1 VVDAGADLDAITT
14 RQASAGRAAIARV
27 VPLDER
33 RGIVTWDVGT
43 VPQVVE
49 ARDRA
54 GHVVRGHPALL
65 DDGDSVSLRVLT
77 NAALQ
82 QRVMRGG
89 VRRLLALTVGVST
102 RALERTLGDQ
112 ARLAMARCGI
122 SLAELVEDCRL
133 AAIDRVMS
141 DQDELPWDEASFAE
155 LQRTARDR
163 SPTIAADAL
172 AAAADIAELAA
183 GLTQRLQEPVALS
196 LHDSY
201 RDALDH
207 LGRLVRPGFV
217 VGAGSHRL
225 PDLLRYLRGLDYR
238 LDRLAG
244 EVTRDHRR
252 MAEVTPLEQ
261 RHHSLVRTFARS
273 GVPSEVTEL
282 GWQLEELRLAVF
294 AQPIGVR
301 GQVSVA
307 RISRSLDALGA

>member
-1 VVDAGADLDAITT
+1 VL
-14 RQASAGRAAIARV
+14 
-27 VPLDER
+27 
-33 RGIVTWDVGT
+33 
-43 VPQVVE
+43 E

-54 GHVVRGHPALL
+54 GHVVRGYPALL

-82 QRVMRGG
+82 ERVMRGG
-89 VRRLLALTVGVST
+89 VRRLLALSVGAPS
-102 RALERTLGDQ
+102 RALERTVGDQ

-122 SLAELVEDCRL
+122 SLAVLVDDCRL

-141 DQDELPWDEASFAE
+141 DQGELPWNEASFAE

-163 SPTIAADAL
+163 SPAIAADAL
-172 AAAADIAELAA
+172 AAAADIVELAA
-183 GLTQRLQEPVALS
+183 GLTQRLEEPVALS

-207 LGRLVRPGFV
+207 LGRLVHPGFV
-217 VGAGSHRL
+217 VSAGSHRL

-238 LDRLAG
+238 IDRLAG

-252 MAEVTPLEQ
+252 MAEVAPLEQ
-261 RHHSLVRTFARS
+261 RHRSLVGTFAGS
-273 GVPSEVTEL
+273 AVPSEVTEL

-294 AQPIGVR
+294 AQAVGVR
-301 GQVSVA
+301 GQVSAA
-307 RISRSLDALGA
+307 RIGRALDAVGA